1 MIITIFFICRLF
13 PSMCVVTF
21 SEVGRKMI
29 SAMITYSHAQPGII
43 NIHLFFVYKNYKL
56 FLGSYTA
63 IFGFSNDAK
72 NRTTNIFHV
81 HKFT

>member
-56 FLGSYTA
+56 IVLRFIYCNFRVLKRIRG
-63 IFGFSNDAK
+63 
-72 NRTTNIFHV
+72 TNIFHV